1 MKGFCYIEKGYDI
14 MRAKSVMLNQEITK
28 SDAIVIMNWME
39 NHEVTKYLNEVTNI
53 SSEIKQAVDR
63 INMSIMTHLFN
74 RDGSFFLIHDED
86 QHPIGFLK
94 LVRRAGEAEMV
105 IVIGDQKKWGLGL
118 GKLSIRQGLN
128 IAFFQWRIP
137 RVIAKINKKNI
148 RSMKAF
154 ENSGF
159 TYEKDLENSVLL
171 SINQD
176 DYIQSII

>member
-1 MKGFCYIEKGYDI
+1 
-14 MRAKSVMLNQEITK
+14 MRAKYVMLNQEVTK
-28 SDAIVIMNWME
+28 NDAIVIMNWME
-39 NHEVTKYLNEVTNI
+39 NHEVTKYLNEVSNI
-53 SSEIKQAVDR
+53 SSEIRQAVER
-63 INMSIMTHLFN
+63 VNMTIMTHLFN
-74 RDGSFFLIHDED
+74 RDGSFFLIYDEE
-86 QHPIGFLK
+86 QHPVGFLK

-105 IVIGDQKKWGLGL
+105 LVIGDQQKWGHGL

-137 RVIAKINKKNI
+137 RVIAKINKKNV
-148 RSMKAF
+148 RSMRAF

-159 TYEKDLENSVLL
+159 NYEKDLETSVLL